1 MVTDLFKIY
10 KTRIWMSAINPASFA
25 SPTLGLQ
32 APSGIGPGAVGLGRG
47 GGGNGGNGPNHNERR
62 PNQQQEQQ
70 ATFAGGGA
78 GARSFQPTFNQPF
91 GSERSM
97 VANNA
102 YPASAYPYSAY
113 GAFSAAGR
121 SGAMGYGAMMAGMDP
136 YGGAFPSS
144 TDYQSMQA
152 RFPSPHGT
160 SSVQDAKSPTAG
172 ASNEW
177 LNNFQSLSLNTR

>member
-1 MVTDLFKIY
+1 MTDLFKIY

-47 GGGNGGNGPNHNERR
+47 GGGGNGPAHNERR

-70 ATFAGGGA
+70 ASFAGGGA
-78 GARSFQPTFNQPF
+78 GARSFQPAFSQPF
-91 GSERSM
+91 GPERSM
-97 VANNA
+97 AANNS

-113 GAFSAAGR
+113 GAFSPAGR
-121 SGAMGYGAMMAGMDP
+121 SGAMGYSAMVAGMDP

-160 SSVQDAKSPTAG
+160 PSGQDAKSPAAG
-172 ASNEW
+172 ASSEW